1 MFFRFIAIYVKD
13 GWNGVLLLY
22 LLLVLMLRLDI
33 IVFSLRRI
41 LSVSDKWDLATRED
55 FKDIYYISY

>member
-1 MFFRFIAIYVKD
+1 
-13 GWNGVLLLY
+13 
-22 LLLVLMLRLDI
+22 MLRLDI